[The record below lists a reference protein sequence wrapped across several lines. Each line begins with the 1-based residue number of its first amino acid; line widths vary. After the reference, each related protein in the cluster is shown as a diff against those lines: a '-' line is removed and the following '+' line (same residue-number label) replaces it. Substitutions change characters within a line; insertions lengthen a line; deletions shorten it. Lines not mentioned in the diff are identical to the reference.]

1 MQTSNPPHPLT
12 QTANPPQP
20 MRPTIIG
27 FALDLPNICSLAGL
41 FCALLGI
48 YYAIRGVFPAAMIGI
63 LWAVVFDWFD
73 GVIARRLS
81 GRTASQR
88 AVGAQLDSLID
99 VVSFSVCPAIVLLSY
114 SQYSPLFIPGA
125 FAILSTGVL
134 RLSYFNVFG
143 LVDGSTYM
151 GLALDNNVLVLAFVF
166 LFDGLVLR
174 DTFAVILHIT
184 LLALAAMN
192 VAPVRTPKLTG
203 GWYYGLVV
211 YVLVMTGV
219 FGWRWAQLP

>member
-1 MQTSNPPHPLT
+1 MQNSD
-12 QTANPPQP
+12 PPQP
-20 MRPTIIG
+20 VSPSIVG

-48 YYAIRGVFPAAMIGI
+48 YYAIQGVFPAAMIGI
-63 LWAVVFDWFD
+63 LWAAVFDWFD
-73 GVIARRLS
+73 GAIARRLA

-88 AVGAQLDSLID
+88 AFGTQLDSLID
-99 VVSFSVCPAIVLLSY
+99 VVSFAVCPAIVLLSY
-114 SQYSPLFIPGA
+114 GQYSPWFVPGA

-143 LVDGSTYM
+143 LMDESTYM
-151 GLALDNNVLVLAFVF
+151 GLAIDNNGLVLTFVF
-166 LFDGLVLR
+166 LLDGLVGR
-174 DTFAVILHIT
+174 GTFSVILYIT

-192 VAPVRTPKLTG
+192 VAPIRTPKLTG

-211 YVLVMTGV
+211 YALVMTAV
-219 FGWRWAQLP
+219 FGSRWAQLP

>member
-1 MQTSNPPHPLT
+1 MQNSNS
-12 QTANPPQP
+12 PQP
-20 MRPTIIG
+20 VRPSIVG

-41 FCALLGI
+41 FCSLLGI

-73 GVIARRLS
+73 GAIARRIKD
-81 GRTASQR
+81 RTLQQR

-99 VVSFSVCPAIVLLSY
+99 VVSFAVCPAIVLLSY
-114 SQYSPLFIPGA
+114 GQYSPWFVPGA
-125 FAILSTGVL
+125 FAILSAGAL

-143 LVDGSTYM
+143 LADESTYT
-151 GLALDNNVLVLAFVF
+151 GLAIDNNGLVLAFVF
-166 LFDGLVLR
+166 LLDGLVGR
-174 DTFAVILHIT
+174 GTFAVILYIT
-184 LLALAAMN
+184 LLALATMN

-203 GWYYGLVV
+203 GWYYVLVV
-211 YVLVMTGV
+211 YAFVMTAV

>member
-1 MQTSNPPHPLT
+1 MQDSD
-12 QTANPPQP
+12 PPQSV
-20 MRPTIIG
+20 RPSIVG

-48 YYAIRGVFPAAMIGI
+48 YYAIQGVFPAAMIGI

-73 GVIARRLS
+73 GAIARRLA

-88 AVGAQLDSLID
+88 AFGTQLDSLID
-99 VVSFSVCPAIVLLSY
+99 VVSFAVCPAIVLLSY
-114 SQYSPLFIPGA
+114 GQYSPWFVPGA
-125 FAILSTGVL
+125 FAILSAGVL

-143 LVDGSTYM
+143 LMDESTYM
-151 GLALDNNVLVLAFVF
+151 GLAIDNNGLVLAFVF
-166 LFDGLVLR
+166 LLDGLVSR
-174 DTFAVILHIT
+174 GTFSVILYIT

-192 VAPVRTPKLTG
+192 VAPIRTPKLTG

-211 YVLVMTGV
+211 YALVMTAV
-219 FGWRWAQLP
+219 FGSRWAQLP

>member
-1 MQTSNPPHPLT
+1 MQNSD
-12 QTANPPQP
+12 PPQP
-20 MRPTIIG
+20 VRPSIVG

-48 YYAIRGVFPAAMIGI
+48 YYAIQGVFPAAMIGI

-73 GVIARRLS
+73 GAIARRLA

-88 AVGAQLDSLID
+88 AFGTQLDSLID
-99 VVSFSVCPAIVLLSY
+99 VVSFAVCPAIVLLSY
-114 SQYSPLFIPGA
+114 GQYSPWFVPGA

-143 LVDGSTYM
+143 LMDESTYM
-151 GLALDNNVLVLAFVF
+151 GLAIDNNGLVLAFVF
-166 LFDGLVLR
+166 LLDGLVSR
-174 DTFAVILHIT
+174 GTFSVILYIT

-192 VAPVRTPKLTG
+192 VAPIRTPKLTG

-211 YVLVMTGV
+211 YALVMTAV
-219 FGWRWAQLP
+219 FGSRWAQLP

>member
-1 MQTSNPPHPLT
+1 MHNSD
-12 QTANPPQP
+12 PPQP
-20 MRPTIIG
+20 VRPSIVG

-48 YYAIRGVFPAAMIGI
+48 YYAIQGVFPAAMIGI

-73 GVIARRLS
+73 GAIARRLA

-88 AVGAQLDSLID
+88 AFGTQLDSLID
-99 VVSFSVCPAIVLLSY
+99 VVSFAVCPAIVLLSY
-114 SQYSPLFIPGA
+114 GQYSPWFVPGA

-143 LVDGSTYM
+143 LMDESTYM
-151 GLALDNNVLVLAFVF
+151 GLAIDNNGLVLPFVF
-166 LFDGLVLR
+166 LLDGLVGR
-174 DTFAVILHIT
+174 GTFSVIFYIT

-192 VAPVRTPKLTG
+192 VAPIRTPKLTG

-211 YVLVMTGV
+211 YALVMTAV
-219 FGWRWAQLP
+219 FGSRWAQLP

>member
-1 MQTSNPPHPLT
+1 MQDSD
-12 QTANPPQP
+12 PPQP
-20 MRPTIIG
+20 VRPSIVG

-48 YYAIRGVFPAAMIGI
+48 YYAIQGVFPAAMIGI

-73 GVIARRLS
+73 GAIARRLA

-88 AVGAQLDSLID
+88 AFGTQLDSLID
-99 VVSFSVCPAIVLLSY
+99 VVSFAVCPAIVLLSY
-114 SQYSPLFIPGA
+114 GQYSPWFVPGA

-143 LVDGSTYM
+143 LMDESTYM
-151 GLALDNNVLVLAFVF
+151 GLAIDNNGLVLAFVF
-166 LFDGLVLR
+166 LLDGLVGR
-174 DTFAVILHIT
+174 GTFSVILYIT

-192 VAPVRTPKLTG
+192 VAPIRTPKLTG

-211 YVLVMTGV
+211 YALVMTAV
-219 FGWRWAQLP
+219 FGSRWAQLP

>member
-1 MQTSNPPHPLT
+1 MQTSNT
-12 QTANPPQP
+12 SQP
-20 MRPTIIG
+20 VRPSIVG

-41 FCALLGI
+41 FCALLGM

-73 GVIARRLS
+73 GAIARRLA
-81 GRTASQR
+81 GRSTSQR
-88 AVGAQLDSLID
+88 AFGAQLDSLID
-99 VVSFSVCPAIVLLSY
+99 VVSFAVCPAIILLSY
-114 SQYSPLFIPGA
+114 GQYSPWFVPGA
-125 FAILSTGVL
+125 FVVLSTGVL

-143 LVDGSTYM
+143 LVDESTYL

-166 LFDGLVLR
+166 LLDGLVLR
-174 DTFAVILHIT
+174 GTFAVILYIT

-211 YVLVMTGV
+211 YASVMTAV

>member
-1 MQTSNPPHPLT
+1 MQDSD
-12 QTANPPQP
+12 PPQSV
-20 MRPTIIG
+20 RPSIVG

-48 YYAIRGVFPAAMIGI
+48 YYAIQGVFPAAMIGI

-73 GVIARRLS
+73 GAIARWLA

-88 AVGAQLDSLID
+88 AFGTQLDSLID
-99 VVSFSVCPAIVLLSY
+99 VVSFAVCPAIVLLSY
-114 SQYSPLFIPGA
+114 GQYSPWFVPGA

-143 LVDGSTYM
+143 LMDESTYM
-151 GLALDNNVLVLAFVF
+151 GLAIDNNGLVLTFVF
-166 LFDGLVLR
+166 LLDGLVGR
-174 DTFAVILHIT
+174 GTFSVILYIT
-184 LLALAAMN
+184 LLALATMN
-192 VAPVRTPKLTG
+192 VAPIRTPKLTG

-211 YVLVMTGV
+211 YALVMTAV
-219 FGWRWAQLP
+219 FGSRWAQLP

>member
-1 MQTSNPPHPLT
+1 MQNSD
-12 QTANPPQP
+12 PPQP
-20 MRPTIIG
+20 VRPSIVG

-48 YYAIRGVFPAAMIGI
+48 YYAIQGVFPAAMIGI

-73 GVIARRLS
+73 GAIARRLA

-88 AVGAQLDSLID
+88 AFGTQLDSLID
-99 VVSFSVCPAIVLLSY
+99 VVSFAVCPAIVLLSY
-114 SQYSPLFIPGA
+114 GQYSPWFVPGA

-143 LVDGSTYM
+143 LMDESTYM
-151 GLALDNNVLVLAFVF
+151 GLAIDNNGLVLTFVF
-166 LFDGLVLR
+166 LLDGLVGR
-174 DTFAVILHIT
+174 GTFSVILYIT

-192 VAPVRTPKLTG
+192 VAPIRTPKLTG

-211 YVLVMTGV
+211 YALVMTAV
-219 FGWRWAQLP
+219 FGSRWAQLP